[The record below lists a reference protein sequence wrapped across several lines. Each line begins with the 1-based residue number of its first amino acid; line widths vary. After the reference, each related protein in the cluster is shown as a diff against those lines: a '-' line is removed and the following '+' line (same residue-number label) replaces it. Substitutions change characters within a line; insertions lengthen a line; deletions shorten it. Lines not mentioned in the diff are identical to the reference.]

1 MRIAGTVLL
10 IGGVL
15 LCVSIV
21 WAALGFL
28 MMGFGLICLLIAE
41 RRKAR
46 SAASTILY
54 SEETYPRQQPALLP
68 EEARAPPEESI
79 AFRSHSEERA
89 PRREPALFPER
100 RIAQS
105 AGLAASASEEFA
117 SRQEAPLL
125 PESKSALA
133 VPEEQTDRRQS
144 AINPCSYD
152 AEKWGSLIRND
163 ADLSRAVAALEPFGR
178 KYVDELASAYL
189 VLNDKEYLPI
199 ILRKIAA
206 TLRKDSGRDVAGA
219 SAIDGDPNADLISFA
234 LSKTRSL
241 AVEQLLHP
249 RAVHDAV
256 TEKPVPV
263 SKVLQI
269 KPDTKLKRTA
279 AQSALRAFPGQ
290 PGDGTSVTARD
301 AEAEESDSRWAVR
314 VAAIAPATKAAAGA
328 MAPDDTEDLADLL
341 NRIDLDTPSRARR

>member
-41 RRKAR
+41 RRRAR
-46 SAASTILY
+46 LAASTIPY
-54 SEETYPRQQPALLP
+54 SDEIDPRQEPALFP
-68 EEARAPPEESI
+68 EEGRAPSDEST
-79 AFRSHSEERA
+79 AFRFHEIA

-100 RIAQS
+100 RIARS
-105 AGLAASASEEFA
+105 AGPAGSASEESV

-144 AINPCSYD
+144 AIDPCGYD

-163 ADLSRAVAALEPFGR
+163 ADLSRAAATLEPFGK

-189 VLNDKEYLPI
+189 VLDDKDYLPI

-206 TLRKDSGRDVAGA
+206 TIRKDSGRDVAGA
-219 SAIDGDPNADLISFA
+219 AAIDSDPNTDLISFA

-241 AVEQLLHP
+241 AVEQLLHS
-249 RAVHDAV
+249 RTVHDAV
-256 TEKPVPV
+256 TDEPVLV
-263 SKVLQI
+263 SKVLQM
-269 KPDTKLKRTA
+269 KPDTKLKRTT
-279 AQSALRAFPGQ
+279 AQSALRTFPGQ
-290 PGDGTSVTARD
+290 PGDGTSATARGS
-301 AEAEESDSRWAVR
+301 EAEESNARRASGI
-314 VAAIAPATKAAAGA
+314 AAIAPATKAS
-328 MAPDDTEDLADLL
+328 APDDTEDLANLL